1 MKKEKIKIFIIVILI
16 VLLVIFSILL
26 INRKQE
32 KTQIAIDD
40 TKLTEDEIYQEVLTE
55 VLYGEEKY
63 ITHDENGNRVNI
75 SNKMKEAVTVNGE
88 GDLEVQKI
96 DIYSKDNKTIIE
108 GSIKN
113 NGNAALGDEILTLSL
128 KDDTGIEILGV
139 GIYVDKMQS
148 GESSTFQTY
157 ATMDLA
163 NAYSYSVSK

>member
-32 KTQIAIDD
+32 KTQVAIDD

-63 ITHDENGNRVNI
+63 ITHDENG
-75 SNKMKEAVTVNGE
+75 
-88 GDLEVQKI
+88 
-96 DIYSKDNKTIIE
+96 KTIIE

-128 KDDTGIEILGV
+128 KDDTGIDILGV